1 MASALRKTQHLF
13 ILELLLPHVWT
24 LLICFRPSC
33 HSKGPQLLR
42 TKRFYTTKK
51 EQKPCS
57 DQARTHRTVAIF
69 VFRIITRPRTPTET
83 SPAAF
88 DLFYSKMAVNVCL
101 RMFFYGLH
109 GFFDEIL
116 FTSMLNF
123 AESNFIDWSCRGHS
137 SLWSFFMYGF
147 GSFIIEQFYLLWKD
161 KPFLSMP
168 VRGFLYVIWV
178 YIWEFSC
185 GMLLRYFNACPWD
198 YSSRQWNLS
207 GLITLQ
213 CFPAWYGRGETHLG
227 IFGVGMC
234 HPGLQIGTPF

>member
-1 MASALRKTQHLF
+1 
-13 ILELLLPHVWT
+13 
-24 LLICFRPSC
+24 
-33 HSKGPQLLR
+33 
-42 TKRFYTTKK
+42 
-51 EQKPCS
+51 
-57 DQARTHRTVAIF
+57 
-69 VFRIITRPRTPTET
+69 
-83 SPAAF
+83 
-88 DLFYSKMAVNVCL
+88 MAVNVWL

-123 AESNFIDWSCRGHS
+123 AESNFIDWSFRGHS

-147 GSFIIEQFYLLWKD
+147 GSFIIEQLYLLWKD
-161 KPFLSMP
+161 KPFLPMP

-185 GMLLRYFNACPWD
+185 GMLLRYFKACPWD

-213 CFPAWYGRGETHLG
+213 YFPAWYAASLWQEVVTGYLLTLSKDTTAHKERKDS
-227 IFGVGMC
+227 
-234 HPGLQIGTPF
+234 

>member
-1 MASALRKTQHLF
+1 M
-13 ILELLLPHVWT
+13 WT

-33 HSKGPQLLR
+33 HSKRPQLLR

-51 EQKPCS
+51 EEKPCS
-57 DQARTHRTVAIF
+57 DPARTDRRRTVSIIF
-69 VFRIITRPRTPTET
+69 CFQNHN
-83 SPAAF
+83 SPQ
-88 DLFYSKMAVNVCL
+88 DSDRVSRLQLLILFFSKMAVNVWL

-123 AESNFIDWSCRGHS
+123 AESNFIDWSFRGHS

-147 GSFIIEQFYLLWKD
+147 GSFIIEQLYLLWKD
-161 KPFLSMP
+161 KPFLPMP

-198 YSSRQWNLS
+198 YSSRQWNFS

-213 CFPAWYGRGETHLG
+213 YFPAWYAASLWQEVVTGYLLTLSKDTTAHKE
-227 IFGVGMC
+227 
-234 HPGLQIGTPF
+234 PKYS